1 MNLAAVVWLT
11 LVEVQRKGGQL
22 TVEWTT
28 CGVVVWGSNQ
38 VRGWSQVSVLL
49 GRRSKQYQYTAN
61 DSNSAT
67 DKNKKSETIK
77 KREVKVGDVWLMVG
91 GWE

>member
-1 MNLAAVVWLT
+1 M
-11 LVEVQRKGGQL
+11 
-22 TVEWTT
+22 
-28 CGVVVWGSNQ
+28 
-38 VRGWSQVSVLL
+38 SVLL

-77 KREVKVGDVWLMVG
+77 KREVKVGDVLLMVG
-91 GWE
+91 GWQ